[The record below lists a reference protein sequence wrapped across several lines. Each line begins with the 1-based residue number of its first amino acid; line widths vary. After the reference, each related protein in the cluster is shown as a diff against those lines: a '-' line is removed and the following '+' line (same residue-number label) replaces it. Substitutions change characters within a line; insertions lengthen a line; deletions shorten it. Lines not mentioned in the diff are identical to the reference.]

1 MELSFRRVSK
11 ASPCPQCGKP
21 DWCTVG
27 DYGVVCMRVQSAKPV
42 KNGGWFHP
50 FDAAQGRPV
59 TPPRPPR
66 NGWRRTAEP
75 AAKGSPA
82 WN

>member
-11 ASPCPQCGKP
+11 ADPCPQCGKP

-27 DYGVVCMRVQSAKPV
+27 DYGVVCMRVQSAKAV

-50 FDAAQGRPV
+50 FDAA
-59 TPPRPPR
+59 
-66 NGWRRTAEP
+66 RRVAICTL
-75 AAKGSPA
+75 
-82 WN
+82 